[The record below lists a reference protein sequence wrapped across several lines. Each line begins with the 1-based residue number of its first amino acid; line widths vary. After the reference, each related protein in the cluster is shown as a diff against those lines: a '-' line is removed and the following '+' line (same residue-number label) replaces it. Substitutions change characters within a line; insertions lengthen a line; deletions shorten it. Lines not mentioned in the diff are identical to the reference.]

1 MTVDPELPEPL
12 YQQVAAILRERI
24 ASGELAARIPSLKT
38 IAETYGVSHV
48 TAEKAMNL
56 LRDEGLI
63 VVVIGRGAYVAR
75 PRPREKP
82 QRRLGRWGWLGAL
95 RGTSPGHVWRCPDRV
110 GCPGTTSGYG
120 LLRQRQPGAGRCLS

>member
-1 MTVDPELPEPL
+1 MGPIGSVWFPMEPPESVFDLRVPYAAEVTVDPELPEPL

-56 LRDEGLI
+56 LAT
-63 VVVIGRGAYVAR
+63 RG
-75 PRPREKP
+75 
-82 QRRLGRWGWLGAL
+82 
-95 RGTSPGHVWRCPDRV
+95 
-110 GCPGTTSGYG
+110 
-120 LLRQRQPGAGRCLS
+120 

>member
-75 PRPREKP
+75 PRPRK
-82 QRRLGRWGWLGAL
+82 
-95 RGTSPGHVWRCPDRV
+95 SP
-110 GCPGTTSGYG
+110 SGD
-120 LLRQRQPGAGRCLS
+120 